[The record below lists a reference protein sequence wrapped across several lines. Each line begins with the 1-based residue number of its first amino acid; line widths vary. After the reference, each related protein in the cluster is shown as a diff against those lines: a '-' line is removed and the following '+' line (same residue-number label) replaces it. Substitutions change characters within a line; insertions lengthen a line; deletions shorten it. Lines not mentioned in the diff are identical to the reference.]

1 MLTQRINLLKLKNA
15 FVAKLTGKSG
25 QKKNCLVIPLDESGL
40 YAGEKG
46 VYLDTVLVE
55 SPNNAF
61 GDSHLRE
68 EANPHPGQRPPHG
81 TQDHHRRP
89 HHRTRSGR
97 RRFAFLTMTRNELF
111 QIFGISDMIH
121 LPATVMDVVGKS

>member
-61 GDSHLRE
+61 GDSHFVRQNFPKKIFEAMSE
-68 EANPHPGQRPPHG
+68 EERKQIPILGNVRPMAPK
-81 TQDHHRRP
+81 TITAAPTIEPDP
-89 HHRTRSGR
+89 D
-97 RRFAFLTMTRNELF
+97 E
-111 QIFGISDMIH
+111 DD
-121 LPATVMDVVGKS
+121 LPF